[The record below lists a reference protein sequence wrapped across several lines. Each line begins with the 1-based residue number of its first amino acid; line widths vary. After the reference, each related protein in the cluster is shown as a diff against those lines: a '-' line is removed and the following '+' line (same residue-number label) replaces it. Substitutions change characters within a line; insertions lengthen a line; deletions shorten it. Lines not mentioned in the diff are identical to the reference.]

1 MKQRILSLCLCLTL
15 LMGLAV
21 PFAAGA
27 TDAEGSDDPMYWR
40 ATHFTLPEEVP
51 SEDSAVMNSLRTAP
65 GNKTFQDFTPRAL
78 ADGESLEHGIDV
90 SVWQDEIDWDAVAE
104 SGVTFVIIRAGYRG
118 YGTSGNLAKDGRFS
132 DHIKGALAAGLKV
145 GAYIFSQAIT
155 VEEAKEEAQFLMT
168 QVKGYDLEL
177 PLVLDYEYASP
188 NGALGGRLY
197 DAHLSKA
204 QATEVCNAFCDEVEA
219 AGYDSM
225 VYANPSMLEQQ
236 LIPEKLGRLWLAH
249 YTEKTSYEGDYEY
262 WQCSSRGNIPG
273 IDVAVDLNFWFRP
286 GSQPTQALPFQDV
299 PVGSWFYE
307 DVTRAYDAGIIQ
319 GVSSTSF
326 APNDPLLRGQIVT
339 MLYRMSGSPK
349 VSTEPTFQDLTED
362 YYKDPIAWGQSTGL
376 VLGYSQEEFGP
387 EDQITREDLV
397 LLLYRMAQ
405 QPSATASL
413 SNFSD
418 GDSVSSYA
426 LDGVK
431 WAVSVGL
438 LRGYEDNTLQ
448 PQGHA
453 NRAEA
458 CALLTRYQDLSQD

>member
-1 MKQRILSLCLCLTL
+1 M
-15 LMGLAV
+15 
-21 PFAAGA
+21 
-27 TDAEGSDDPMYWR
+27 
-40 ATHFTLPEEVP
+40 
-51 SEDSAVMNSLRTAP
+51 
-65 GNKTFQDFTPRAL
+65 
-78 ADGESLEHGIDV
+78 
-90 SVWQDEIDWDAVAE
+90 
-104 SGVTFVIIRAGYRG
+104 
-118 YGTSGNLAKDGRFS
+118 
-132 DHIKGALAAGLKV
+132 
-145 GAYIFSQAIT
+145 
-155 VEEAKEEAQFLMT
+155 
-168 QVKGYDLEL
+168 
-177 PLVLDYEYASP
+177 
-188 NGALGGRLY
+188 
-197 DAHLSKA
+197 
-204 QATEVCNAFCDEVEA
+204 
-219 AGYDSM
+219 
-225 VYANPSMLEQQ
+225 
-236 LIPEKLGRLWLAH
+236 
-249 YTEKTSYEGDYEY
+249 
-262 WQCSSRGNIPG
+262 
-273 IDVAVDLNFWFRP
+273 
-286 GSQPTQALPFQDV
+286 
-299 PVGSWFYE
+299 GSWFYE
-307 DVTRAYDAGIIQ
+307 DVRRAYDAGIIQ